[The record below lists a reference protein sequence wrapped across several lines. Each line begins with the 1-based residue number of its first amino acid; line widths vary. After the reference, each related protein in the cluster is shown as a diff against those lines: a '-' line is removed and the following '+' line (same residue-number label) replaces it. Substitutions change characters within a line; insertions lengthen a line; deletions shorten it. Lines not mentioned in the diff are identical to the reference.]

1 MTIRRSRNQ
10 YKREDVIRLMEKAG
24 WIRRDASGSH
34 VVLSKAGHQS
44 ITLASTMTKDDTI
57 KDVKRELGVHIDDIL
72 ARKRGIKTTRQ
83 EIVKLVTLAQQLDRA
98 GFDHAFIMKKCGLS
112 TIIHDGTVLSKDV
125 FKLPPDIVANTWFDT
140 KAEKKGVK
148 VKRPKQVGATGD
160 RIDLRPQREPL
171 PEIIEAP
178 KSDDVVLDL
187 LASIEQKISSA
198 TSSNTLYGRYQERL
212 KATLVEVRTLKMTL
226 RASMEVCDRIIAKLE
241 EN

>member
-72 ARKRGIKTTRQ
+72 ARKRGIKMARQ
-83 EIVKLVTLAQQLDRA
+83 EVVKRVTLAQQLDRA

-125 FKLPPDIVANTWFDT
+125 FKLQPDIVANTWFDT

-148 VKRPKQVGATGD
+148 VKRPKPEKFTFT
-160 RIDLRPQREPL
+160 EPL
-171 PEIIEAP
+171 PEIIETP

>member
-34 VVLSKAGHQS
+34 VVLSKAGHRS
-44 ITLASTMTKDDTI
+44 ITLASAMTKDDTI

-72 ARKRGIKTTRQ
+72 ARKRGVKITRQ
-83 EIVKLVTLAQQLDRA
+83 EVVKRITLAQQLDRA

-112 TIIHDGTVLSKDV
+112 TIIHDSIVLSKDI
-125 FKLPPDIVANTWFDT
+125 FKLQPDIVANTWFDT

-148 VKRPKQVGATGD
+148 VKQPKPEKFTFTG
-160 RIDLRPQREPL
+160 PL
-171 PEIIEAP
+171 PEFIEAP

-226 RASMEVCDRIIAKLE
+226 RESMEVCDRIIAKLE
-241 EN
+241 ET

>member
-34 VVLSKAGHQS
+34 VVLSKAGHRS
-44 ITLASTMTKDDTI
+44 ITLASAMTKDDTI

-72 ARKRGIKTTRQ
+72 ARKRGVKITRQ
-83 EIVKLVTLAQQLDRA
+83 EVVKRITRGKKFERG

-125 FKLPPDIVANTWFDT
+125 FKLQPDIVANTWFDT
-140 KAEKKGVK
+140 RAEKKGVK
-148 VKRPKQVGATGD
+148 VKRPKQVI
-160 RIDLRPQREPL
+160 IDLRPKKEPL
-171 PEIIEAP
+171 PEFIEAP

-241 EN
+241 ES